1 MDCFCG
7 YRLVEVIC
15 IEQMLSVKQTKF
27 ASTFIS
33 LAAHSLNIHRGSGLG
48 PRAFYPSLLWQQ
60 LSVCCP
66 DLLFARGMVAIC
78 WRRLN
83 LSVPVFRTDR
93 YADVRACMCVCVYVC
108 FFTFS
113 SIHMF
118 TQAASISSLIGSENR
133 KWHMCLSEGASGLE
147 SGLAHFSTH
156 SREEQAAV
164 WLPHG
169 WCVGGRGQWEE
180 EFEK

>member
-93 YADVRACMCVCVYVC
+93 YADVRACMCVCVRV
-108 FFTFS
+108 FFLRSRAYTCSRKLLPFPPWS
-113 SIHMF
+113 DPRIGSG
-118 TQAASISSLIGSENR
+118 TCVSQRGPLVSSLDWHISQHIAEKNR
-133 KWHMCLSEGASGLE
+133 RRCGCLTAG
-147 SGLAHFSTH
+147 
-156 SREEQAAV
+156 V
-164 WLPHG
+164 
-169 WCVGGRGQWEE
+169 
-180 EFEK
+180 